1 MATIYDVAKRAGVST
16 YTVSSVLNRSA
27 YVSPKLTKRVEQA
40 VQELD
45 YTINELARGLQTR
58 KTRTVGMLIPDIA
71 NSFYARVVRGVEDVL
86 KEAGYSLILGS
97 TYNQREA
104 ESQYVTVFRAKQV
117 DGFLL
122 FISPGDEGEVQALV
136 KAKKPIVFVGRKPL
150 ATVGDSVSADNTK
163 GTRMAVQHLLA
174 KGHRRIGLINGQQ
187 GLSSS
192 IERVNGWK
200 GALRKAGLS
209 SPKELVYYGNWTAA
223 AGFAAT
229 QHFLQLA
236 EPPTALFTANLLMM
250 VGSLRA
256 LQERKIPCPE
266 RVEVMSSD
274 DSEWLD
280 VFSPRISTVAQPSY
294 EMGTQAAQ
302 LLLKRIKAPNRRVEQ
317 VVLEP
322 ELMLRD

>member
-1 MATIYDVAKRAGVST
+1 MPTIYDVAKRARVST

-27 YVSPKLTKRVEQA
+27 YVSPELTKRVEDA
-40 VQELD
+40 VRELD

-71 NSFYARVVRGVEDVL
+71 NSFYARVVRGAEDVL
-86 KEAGYSLILGS
+86 KEAGYSLILGN
-97 TYNQREA
+97 TYNQREE
-104 ESQYVTVFRAKQV
+104 ESRYLTVFRAKQV

-122 FISPGDEGEVQALV
+122 FVSPGDEAEVQALV

-150 ATVGDSVSADNTK
+150 TTVGDSVSADNTK
-163 GTRMAVQHLLA
+163 GTRLAVQHLLA
-174 KGHRRIGLINGQQ
+174 KGHQRIGLINGQQ

-200 GALRKAGLS
+200 GALRKSGLPA
-209 SPKELVYYGNWTAA
+209 PKELVVHGDWTAA
-223 AGFAAT
+223 AGFSAT
-229 QHFLQLA
+229 QQLLNVA
-236 EPPTALFTANLLMM
+236 QPPSALFTANLLMM

-256 LQERKIPCPE
+256 LQEQKIQCPQQ
-266 RVEVMSSD
+266 VEVMSSD

-280 VFSPRISTVAQPSY
+280 VFHPRISTVAQPSY

-322 ELMLRD
+322 ELMLRG